1 MCMRERKEREI
12 VEKIDINVRMTN
24 NEVILRRG
32 FEIGCREAREVG
44 SDVIKFLLKS
54 VKIK

>member
-1 MCMRERKEREI
+1 MYEREKRERDCR
-12 VEKIDINVRMTN
+12 KIDINVRVTN